1 MRSPI
6 LLTLLAIG
14 VTTPVLAQGTA
25 RQLVCPPSLTYCYY
39 VERPIRPGPTS
50 DDAYRSVEQ
59 SMECWKRQN
68 AINSNM
74 SAPSVNLHCERYTLP
89 ASR

>member
-25 RQLVCPPSLTYCYY
+25 RQLVCPPQLSYCYY
-39 VERPIRPGPTS
+39 VEKPVLARPTTS
-50 DDAYRSVEQ
+50 DAYDSTVRTIN
-59 SMECWKRQN
+59 CLKRQN
-68 AINSNM
+68 DAIGN
-74 SAPSVNLHCERYTLP
+74 VDLHCERYMLP
-89 ASR
+89 R

>member
-1 MRSPI
+1 MRSLI
-6 LLTLLAIG
+6 LLTLLANG

-25 RQLVCPPSLTYCYY
+25 RQLVCPPTLSYCYY
-39 VERPIRPGPTS
+39 TERPIRSGPTT

-59 SMECWKRQN
+59 SLECWKRQN
-68 AINSNM
+68 AMNSNM
-74 SAPSVNLHCERYTLP
+74 SAPSINLHCEQFTLP